1 MVKEKVLVK
10 NPIGVHLR
18 PAGDIAE
25 AAIKF
30 KKCEVYLACGG
41 RTVNGKSL

>member
-10 NPIGVHLR
+10 NLIGVHLR

-30 KKCEVYLACGG
+30 KNAKFIFHAAVG
-41 RTVNGKSL
+41 R